1 MTAADQIVSEK
12 MLLRSRRERSRCW
25 ITAGPMPRSLKMA
38 KKAMMTVAMFT
49 TPNSSGVNR
58 RESTAVTRI
67 VTTTPAYLATEV

>member
-1 MTAADQIVSEK
+1 
-12 MLLRSRRERSRCW
+12 
-25 ITAGPMPRSLKMA
+25 MA

-67 VTTTPAYLATEV
+67 VTATPAYLATEV